1 MHACVNVC
9 LCVCQPAED
18 DDENAEYLRLEA
30 EAKERYAKQDAAVT
44 ERRLFPPGTIARIR
58 VYDPSQ
64 SGTASAAF
72 SGVLLSLLLALF
84 SVGVQVCARLQ

>member
-1 MHACVNVC
+1 M
-9 LCVCQPAED
+9 CVCMCVCVYVCVHMHQPAED
-18 DDENAEYLRLEA
+18 DEENAEYLRLEA

-44 ERRLFPPGTIARIR
+44 ERRLFPPGTLARIR

-72 SGVLLSLLLALF
+72 SGVLF
-84 SVGVQVCARLQ
+84 IRRPCC